1 MFQYRSYQVSKRTS
15 FTIVVLALF
24 ILPSCG
30 QRSVT
35 VRNALDRPIMVRLSH
50 DAFLSGDRTLDQAQV
65 APYESETFGPFTE
78 VPLLDPI
85 DVEISLVRSMGD
97 LPQKHRVD
105 KKNVSLVVEPSV
117 LESWTGFV
125 IRRDDRR
132 FK

>member
-1 MFQYRSYQVSKRTS
+1 MQRIAT
-15 FTIVVLALF
+15 VLLLF
-24 ILPSCG
+24 SLLILPACG
-30 QRSVT
+30 KRSVT
-35 VRNALDRPIMVRLSH
+35 VRNGLDRPIVVRLSH
-50 DAFLSGDRTLDQAQV
+50 DAFLSGDRTLDQAQI
-65 APYESETFGPFTE
+65 APYESQSFGPFE
-78 VPLLDPI
+78 DVPALEPI

-125 IRRDDRR
+125 VRRDDRR